1 LKISM
6 IVICLT
12 LDKLDF
18 LIKMAGKNVLAVG
31 AHADD
36 VEIGC
41 GGTVALHVRNGD
53 NVIILVMAESFYTY
67 YNGTVLRTKEEAE
80 REESDAARILGAK
93 ELINL
98 GFKTKEVP
106 YSVEAIE
113 AINEVI
119 DKYNIDIIYTH
130 WYHDTHQDHTRTTQ
144 SVLAAGRYVKN
155 ILMYEPEYPAGRSYL
170 GFRNQ
175 YYVDITST
183 FDIKMEAL
191 KQHRSQVKK
200 YGDNFLEAVEA
211 RARHRGYEIGSRYAE
226 CFEVVRLLGEI

>member
-1 LKISM
+1 MS
-6 IVICLT
+6 
-12 LDKLDF
+12 
-18 LIKMAGKNVLAVG
+18 GKNVLAVG

-41 GGTVALHVRNGD
+41 GGTVALHTQRGD
-53 NVIILVMAESFYTY
+53 KVIILIMAESAYTY
-67 YNGTVLRTKEEAE
+67 YDGRVLRTEEEWKTEEA
-80 REESDAARILGAK
+80 RGAKVLGAK
-93 ELINL
+93 LINL

-106 YSVEAIE
+106 YSRESIE
-113 AINEVI
+113 SINRVI
-119 DKYNIDIIYTH
+119 DEYSIDIIYTH
-130 WYHDTHQDHTRTTQ
+130 WYHDSHQDHRRTTQ
-144 SVLAAGRYVKN
+144 SVLSAGRYVKN

-183 FDIKMEAL
+183 FDKKMEAL
-191 KQHRSQVKK
+191 KQHKSQIRK
-200 YGDNFLEAVEA
+200 YGEKMFLEAVEA

>member
-1 LKISM
+1 MS
-6 IVICLT
+6 
-12 LDKLDF
+12 
-18 LIKMAGKNVLAVG
+18 AKNVLAVG

-41 GGTVALHVRNGD
+41 GGTVVLHARNGD
-53 NVIILVMAESFYTY
+53 NVIILIMAESSYTY
-67 YNGTVLRTKEEAE
+67 YDGTVLRTKEEG
-80 REESDAARILGAK
+80 RIEEENAAKILGAK

-106 YSVEAIE
+106 YSVEARE
-113 AINEVI
+113 AVNEII

-130 WYHDTHQDHTRTTQ
+130 WYHDMHQDHKRTTQ

-175 YYVDITST
+175 YYVHLQRFKEKGLAICGYEAEHTST
-183 FDIKMEAL
+183 SDIFSKEDAEEALRQQKRCL
-191 KQHRSQVKK
+191 KQHESK
-200 YGDNFLEAVEA
+200 
-211 RARHRGYEIGSRYAE
+211 
-226 CFEVVRLLGEI
+226 

>member
-1 LKISM
+1 MS
-6 IVICLT
+6 
-12 LDKLDF
+12 
-18 LIKMAGKNVLAVG
+18 GKNVLAVG

-41 GGTVALHVRNGD
+41 GGTVALHTQRGD
-53 NVIILVMAESFYTY
+53 KVIILIMAESAYTY
-67 YNGTVLRTKEEAE
+67 YDGRVLRTEEEWKTEEA
-80 REESDAARILGAK
+80 RGAKVLGAK
-93 ELINL
+93 LINL

-106 YSVEAIE
+106 YSRESIE
-113 AINEVI
+113 SINRVI
-119 DKYNIDIIYTH
+119 DEYSIDIIYTH
-130 WYHDTHQDHTRTTQ
+130 WYHDSHQDHRRTTQ
-144 SVLAAGRYVKN
+144 SVLSAARYVKN

-191 KQHRSQVKK
+191 KQHKSQIRK
-200 YGDNFLEAVEA
+200 YGEKMFLEAVEA

-226 CFEVVRLLGEI
+226 CFEVMRLLGEI

>member
-1 LKISM
+1 MS
-6 IVICLT
+6 
-12 LDKLDF
+12 
-18 LIKMAGKNVLAVG
+18 GKNVLAVG

-41 GGTVALHVRNGD
+41 GGTVALHTQRGD
-53 NVIILVMAESFYTY
+53 KVIILIMAESAYTY
-67 YNGTVLRTKEEAE
+67 YDGRVLRTEEEWKTEEARGAE
-80 REESDAARILGAK
+80 VLGAK
-93 ELINL
+93 LINL

-106 YSVEAIE
+106 YSRESIE
-113 AINEVI
+113 SINRVI
-119 DKYNIDIIYTH
+119 DEYNIDMIYTH
-130 WYHDTHQDHTRTTQ
+130 WYHDSHQDHRRTTQ
-144 SVLAAGRYVKN
+144 SVLSAGRYVKN

-175 YYVDITST
+175 YYVDITPT

-191 KQHRSQVKK
+191 KQHKSQIRK
-200 YGDNFLEAVEA
+200 YGEKMFLEAVEA

>member
-1 LKISM
+1 MS
-6 IVICLT
+6 
-12 LDKLDF
+12 
-18 LIKMAGKNVLAVG
+18 GKNVLAVG

-41 GGTVALHVRNGD
+41 GGTVALHTQRGD
-53 NVIILVMAESFYTY
+53 KVIILIMAESAYTY
-67 YNGTVLRTKEEAE
+67 YDGRVLRTEEEWKTEEARGAE
-80 REESDAARILGAK
+80 VLGAK
-93 ELINL
+93 LINL

-106 YSVEAIE
+106 YSRESIE
-113 AINEVI
+113 SINRVI
-119 DKYNIDIIYTH
+119 DEYSIDIIYTH
-130 WYHDTHQDHTRTTQ
+130 WYHDSHQDHRRTTQ
-144 SVLAAGRYVKN
+144 SVLSAARYVKN

-191 KQHRSQVKK
+191 KQHKSQIRK
-200 YGDNFLEAVEA
+200 YGEKMFLEAVEA

-226 CFEVVRLLGEI
+226 CFEVMRLLGEI

>member
-1 LKISM
+1 MS
-6 IVICLT
+6 
-12 LDKLDF
+12 
-18 LIKMAGKNVLAVG
+18 GKNVLAVG

-41 GGTVALHVRNGD
+41 GGTVALHTQRGD
-53 NVIILVMAESFYTY
+53 KVIILIMAESAYTY
-67 YNGTVLRTKEEAE
+67 YDGRVLRTEEEWKTEEARGAE
-80 REESDAARILGAK
+80 VLGAK
-93 ELINL
+93 LINL

-106 YSVEAIE
+106 YSRESIE
-113 AINEVI
+113 SINRVI
-119 DKYNIDIIYTH
+119 DEYNIDMIYTH
-130 WYHDTHQDHTRTTQ
+130 WYHDSHQDHRRTTQ
-144 SVLAAGRYVKN
+144 SVLSAGRYVKN

-183 FDIKMEAL
+183 FDKKMKAL
-191 KQHRSQVKK
+191 KQHKSQIRK
-200 YGDNFLEAVEA
+200 YGEKMFLEAVEA